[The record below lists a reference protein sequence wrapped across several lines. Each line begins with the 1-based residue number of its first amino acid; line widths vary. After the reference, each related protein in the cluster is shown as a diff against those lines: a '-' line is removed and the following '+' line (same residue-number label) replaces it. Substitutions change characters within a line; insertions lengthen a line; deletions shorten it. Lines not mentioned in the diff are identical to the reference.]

1 VIWLNGLGFEFFCVI
16 HGDFIGDE
24 RWLILSWLKGKE
36 GMMHE
41 VLGVLHAEKFRSIYN
56 RNFYFLLLISVINSK
71 IKESL

>member
-1 VIWLNGLGFEFFCVI
+1 MIWLNGLGFEFFCVI
-16 HGDFIGDE
+16 HGDFIRDE
-24 RWLILSWLKGKE
+24 RGFILSWLQGIK

-56 RNFYFLLLISVINSK
+56 RNFYFPLLISVINIK